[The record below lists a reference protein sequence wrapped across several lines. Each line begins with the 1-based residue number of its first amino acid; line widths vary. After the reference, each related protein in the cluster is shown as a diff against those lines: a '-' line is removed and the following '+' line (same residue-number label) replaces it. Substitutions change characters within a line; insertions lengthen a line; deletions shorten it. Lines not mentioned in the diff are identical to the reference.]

1 MSSIINCCFHL
12 LLLPLWRFNPPLM
25 QTPAFANYML
35 DLLVLQTTTSANHV
49 FLTTSANYYGHISVS
64 PSANDIVTFYKR
76 LLLLLLTSRLSYSY
90 NQLLLLQPYCLIL
103 LLLSSDTQF
112 WLKFVI
118 ESYQNYLRFF
128 CTDTNVTSKVTVKC
142 ILRKFQ
148 DIQRLAWHRKFTS
161 LLSPVPEFSLC
172 IVTQN

>member
-128 CTDTNVTSKVTVKC
+128 VPIQMSPRKSLWNVFLENSK
-142 ILRKFQ
+142 IFNGLL
-148 DIQRLAWHRKFTS
+148 DIES
-161 LLSPVPEFSLC
+161 SPVY
-172 IVTQN
+172 